1 MRTTVLPK
9 KKPPKTSP
17 PNFSNWQAKR
27 AYENPFVK
35 ISSNTN
41 IFYPEK
47 SPYQILSLV
56 LFEAIYFQIFHE
68 QPNVPH

>member
-41 IFYPEK
+41 IFGDYIQLYTTTK
-47 SPYQILSLV
+47 K
-56 LFEAIYFQIFHE
+56 
-68 QPNVPH
+68 